1 MKQSVQRKMQAR
13 AQTPDIPAGLYA
25 EARRRL
31 LQNEPL
37 LERANGLG
45 AGALSAGEVAA
56 LESVGLTTEPFV
68 AEPDPRAGHLRG
80 GHPRGG
86 HPPDGDPLV
95 QSVADYMALLETSY
109 TTSEA
114 SKHLKVDVSRV
125 RQRLREGTLFGV
137 EYDGERR
144 LPRFQ
149 FERRQVLPGLREVMA
164 ALPAGL
170 NPLDVAQWFL
180 APNPDLEAGQENL
193 SPREWLLRGKP
204 VEAVAALARGFE

>member
-1 MKQSVQRKMQAR
+1 VKHPSHRKIEPR
-13 AQTPDIPAGLYA
+13 TQTPDIPAGLYA

-31 LQNEPL
+31 LLNEPL
-37 LERANGLG
+37 LERAGALG
-45 AGALSAGEVAA
+45 AGALSGAEVAA
-56 LESVGLTTEPFV
+56 LESVGLTTQPFV
-68 AEPDPRAGHLRG
+68 AEPDLRG
-80 GHPRGG
+80 GHP
-86 HPPDGDPLV
+86 GDPLL

-114 SKHLKVDVSRV
+114 SKYLKVDASRV

-164 ALPAGL
+164 ALPAGR

-180 APNPDLEAGQENL
+180 APNPDLEAGEENL

-204 VEAVAALARGFE
+204 VDTVAALSRGFE

>member
-1 MKQSVQRKMQAR
+1 MKNSTPRKMAER

-68 AEPDPRAGHLRG
+68 AERNSRG
-80 GHPRGG
+80 G
-86 HPPDGDPLV
+86 PPDGDPLV
-95 QSVADYMALLETSY
+95 RSVADYMALLETSY

>member
-1 MKQSVQRKMQAR
+1 MKSTARRKIDER
-13 AQTPDIPAGLYA
+13 ASTSDIPASLYA

-37 LERANGLG
+37 LDQANG
-45 AGALSAGEVAA
+45 AGAWSAHEVAA
-56 LESVGLTTEPFV
+56 LESVGLATEPF
-68 AEPDPRAGHLRG
+68 ATNSG
-80 GHPRGG
+80 PRG
-86 HPPDGDPLV
+86 GDPLV

-114 SKHLKVDVSRV
+114 AKHLKVDVSRV
-125 RQRLREGTLFGV
+125 RQRLREGTLVGV

-164 ALPAGL
+164 ALPADL
-170 NPLDVAQWFL
+170 NPLDMAQWFL
-180 APNPDLEAGQENL
+180 APNSDLEVGEENL